1 MGSIVEPCYI
11 QNSVITNRV
20 IKRLMCILHMRECN
34 ATSVLLISETVDT
47 NATYGLYME
56 VAKSGVMKKS
66 DMAVNLLGSESKQK
80 LLNVSM

>member
-1 MGSIVEPCYI
+1 M
-11 QNSVITNRV
+11 
-20 IKRLMCILHMRECN
+20 
-34 ATSVLLISETVDT
+34 DT

-80 LLNVSM
+80 LLNVSMNNA